1 MTLDEYLTKVESG
14 LSGSRSTRGRLL
26 AELRAHV
33 EDSLAAGCSP
43 AEAMA
48 RVGTVD
54 DVVAAWRKHAVAR
67 RSENRRRGA
76 VLALAL
82 ATTAALGIAQ
92 HASGHRPPAAHC
104 AHAHAESSTH
114 CPR

>member
-1 MTLDEYLTKVESG
+1 MTPDEYLAEVERV

-26 AELRAHV
+26 AELHAHV
-33 EDSLAAGCSP
+33 EDSLAAGSTP

-67 RSENRRRGA
+67 RSDNRRRGA
-76 VLALAL
+76 VLALAV

-104 AHAHAESSTH
+104 THAHPESSSH